1 MGVRFAIILAASAVL
16 LSVGA
21 AVFTSHSAVIL
32 KSFANSID
40 SANYLQASFGLAGGG
55 GPEWSMLTYSV
66 ISNTPQ
72 LALTLT
78 YYWYNHTL
86 T

>member
-1 MGVRFAIILAASAVL
+1 ML
-16 LSVGA
+16 LSEGVLGEKAALVGT
-21 AVFTSHSAVIL
+21 AVFTSNSAVIP
-32 KSFANSID
+32 KSLATGID

-72 LALTLT
+72 
-78 YYWYNHTL
+78 
-86 T
+86 